1 MNLWSLTNEKVEELK
16 KQKDDKQSEYNLL
29 KDKTVEDIWKGE
41 LEELLEAYEKWYQDK
56 LDDTDVIDF
65 DVKKPKKQKKKNK
78 KNKSNSIVV

>member
-1 MNLWSLTNEKVEELK
+1 MSK

-29 KDKTVEDIWKGE
+29 KDKSVEDIWKGE

-65 DVKKPKKQKKKNK
+65 DVKKSKKQKKGK
-78 KNKSNSIVV
+78 KNKVISTKSSKNIVV